1 MQIKINGKS
10 KEFTDNL
17 TLAQL
22 LMSLGLAQDQVVVE
36 LNQQILAIEQFT
48 ATELKNGDNLEL
60 IQFVGG
66 G

>member
-17 TLAQL
+17 TLSQL
-22 LMSLGLAQDQVVVE
+22 LKSLGLAQDQVVVE
-36 LNQQILAIEQFT
+36 LNQQILATEQFT
-48 ATELKNGDNLEL
+48 ATELKNDDNLEL